1 MSLYRTDQMS
11 GGSPAIGEL
20 SALLRLIDDETPVV
34 RDQVAARLAE
44 TTGDLSESLVDLGWN
59 SKRGDRELLSELL
72 HPARA
77 RTLRREWIVPGALG
91 DDWDSLEH
99 LLRLIS
105 DFLHDGVSLR
115 QSLPDAL
122 DLLAEDAEENEA
134 SGSEEEL
141 CEFLFG
147 GGRFRGNRESYYD
160 PRNSDLGYAL
170 SAGTSNPIGLCLVF
184 LFTARR
190 LGLEVSG
197 VPFPGHFLCRYH
209 EEGEPVI
216 VDCFDHGRRHRLS
229 LLLTEHPELG
239 LQQKLSLKTFTTPD
253 MILQRLLSNL
263 SSAFSG
269 LNRVD
274 DARLISELRSTVG

>member
-1 MSLYRTDQMS
+1 MS
-11 GGSPAIGEL
+11 GGAPASGEL

-34 RDQVAARLAE
+34 RDRVAARLAM
-44 TTGDLSESLVDLGWN
+44 TSGDLSESIADLGWN
-59 SKRGDRELLSELL
+59 ANKTERAILSELL

-77 RTLRREWIVPGALG
+77 ETLRREWIVPGSMG

-122 DLLAEDAEENEA
+122 DLLAEE
-134 SGSEEEL
+134 SEEGGASESEEAL

-147 GGRFRGNRESYYD
+147 GGRFRGNREAYYD
-160 PRNSDLGYAL
+160 PRNSDLGHAL
-170 SAGTSNPIGLCLVF
+170 ATGESNPIGLCLVF

-209 EEGEPVI
+209 EDGEPVI

-229 LLLTEHPELG
+229 ELLDGHPELG
-239 LQQKLSLKTFTTPD
+239 LQQKLSLKTVATPG
-253 MILQRLLSNL
+253 MILNRVLSNL

-269 LNRVD
+269 LNREEDV
-274 DARLISELRSTVG
+274 RLISELKLTAG

>member
-1 MSLYRTDQMS
+1 MS
-11 GGSPAIGEL
+11 GGSPASGEL

-34 RDQVAARLAE
+34 RDLVAARLAQ
-44 TTGDLSESLVDLGWN
+44 TTGDLSESIMDLGW
-59 SKRGDRELLSELL
+59 SSSDSERALLSELL

-77 RTLRREWIVPGALG
+77 ETLRREWIVPGALG

-122 DLLAEDAEENEA
+122 DLLAEEVEEDGA

-141 CEFLFG
+141 CEFLFD
-147 GGRFRGNRESYYD
+147 GGRFRGNRDSYYD
-160 PRNSDLGYAL
+160 PRNSDLGHAL
-170 SAGTSNPIGLCLVF
+170 STGSSNPIGLCLVF
-184 LFTARR
+184 VFTARR

-209 EEGEPVI
+209 QEGEPVI

-229 LLLTEHPELG
+229 TLLREHPELG
-239 LQQKLSLKTFTTPD
+239 LQQKLSLKTFATPD
-253 MILQRLLSNL
+253 MILQRVLSNL

-269 LNRVD
+269 LKRED
-274 DARLISELRSTVG
+274 DANLISELKSTVG

>member
-1 MSLYRTDQMS
+1 MN
-11 GGSPAIGEL
+11 GGAPATGEL
-20 SALLRLIDDETPVV
+20 SALLRLIDDETPAV
-34 RDQVAARLAE
+34 REQVAARLAE
-44 TTGDLSESLVDLGWN
+44 TSGDLSETIAELGWR
-59 SKRGDRELLSELL
+59 SSERDRAVLSALL

-77 RTLRREWIVPGALG
+77 EMLRREWIVPGSLG
-91 DDWDSLEH
+91 DDWDSFEH

-122 DLLAEDAEENEA
+122 DLLAEEAEEGGA
-134 SGSEEEL
+134 AGSEEEL

-147 GGRFRGNRESYYD
+147 GGRFRGDRESYYD

-184 LFTARR
+184 ILIARR

-197 VPFPGHFLCRYH
+197 VPFPGHFLCRFH
-209 EEGEPVI
+209 SEGEPVI
-216 VDCFDHGRRHRLS
+216 VDCFDHGRRHPLS
-229 LLLTEHPELG
+229 VLLAEHPELG
-239 LQQKLSLKTFTTPD
+239 GQQKQALRTTATPD
-253 MILQRLLSNL
+253 SILQRVLMNL

-269 LNRVD
+269 MGRED
-274 DARLISELRSTVG
+274 DARLVTELRSSVG